1 MFFGWLIEV
10 LVYRG
15 VMLYIYLIDM
25 YLVLIFLGDYI
36 LNEKSWY

>member
-15 VMLYIYLIDM
+15 VMLYIYLIDI

-36 LNEKSWY
+36 LNE

>member
-15 VMLYIYLIDM
+15 VKLYIYLIDM
-25 YLVLIFLGDYI
+25 YLVLIFLGDLI
-36 LNEKSWY
+36 LNV

>member
-1 MFFGWLIEV
+1 MIFGWLIEV

-25 YLVLIFLGDYI
+25 YSVLIFLGDYI
-36 LNEKSWY
+36 LNE